1 MASTSPSGVRSRAPL
16 PAPLAE
22 WQRFRRAL
30 ENEDLPAALLDLDA
44 LEHNARVVIGALRPS
59 QRLRIASKSIRVPA
73 VLERLQALGRGQFV
87 GLMTWSAHETRAL
100 AQRGFDDLLLAYP
113 ISRPPEAAILAE
125 LAAAGS
131 TVAVVVDHVDQAR
144 LLGAA
149 AAAAGAQ
156 LRVCLD
162 VDVSLRPVGGRAHFG
177 VRRSPIRDV
186 ETAIRVAEAIER
198 QVGLKL
204 VGLMAYEA
212 QVAGIREHNPGSW
225 HLNAIRRLIKRQ
237 SVPLAAER
245 RAEIAAALEARGH
258 HMEIV
263 NGGGTG
269 SLGSTP
275 NDSTVTEVT
284 AGSGFFCPH
293 LFDHYEGL
301 PLRPAAFFALA
312 VSRRSDPDYVTCFG
326 GGYPASGPAG
336 GDRLPMVHL
345 PPGLEPLDLEGFGEV
360 QTPFRLTSD
369 CPALQIGD
377 PVICRHAKAGE
388 LAERFSELLLLR
400 GETVEERAPSYRGL
414 GWCFG

>member
-1 MASTSPSGVRSRAPL
+1 MAATSPSGVRSRSPL
-16 PAPLAE
+16 PAPIAE

-30 ENEDLPAALLDLDA
+30 EDEDLPAAVLDLDA
-44 LEHNARVVIGALRPS
+44 LEHNARVVLGALRPG

-73 VLERLQALGRGQFV
+73 VLERLHALGRGQFV
-87 GLMTWSAHETRAL
+87 GLMTWSAFETRAL
-100 AQRGFDDLLLAYP
+100 AERGFDDLLLAYP
-113 ISRPPEAAILAE
+113 IARPNEAAVLAD
-125 LAAAGS
+125 LAAAGT
-131 TVAVVVDHVDQAR
+131 TVAVVVDSVDQAR
-144 LLGAA
+144 LLGVAA
-149 AAAAGAQ
+149 AAKDTHV
-156 LRVCLD
+156 RVCLD
-162 VDVSLRPVGGRAHFG
+162 VDVSLRPIGGRAHFG

-186 ETAIRVAEAIER
+186 ETAIRVAEAVER
-198 QVGLKL
+198 QPGLRL

-212 QVAGIREHNPGSW
+212 QVAGIREHNPGSR
-225 HLNAIRRLIKRQ
+225 HLDAIRRLIKRQ
-237 SVPLAAER
+237 SVPLAAAR

-312 VSRRSDPDYVTCFG
+312 VSRRSDPDHITCFG

-336 GDRLPMVHL
+336 GDRLPQVHL

-360 QTPFRLTSD
+360 QTPFRVASD
-369 CPALQIGD
+369 CPPLQLGD
-377 PVICRHAKAGE
+377 PIICRHAKAGE
-388 LAERFSELLLLR
+388 LAERFARLLLLR
-400 GETVEERAPSYRGL
+400 GEVVEDHVATYRGL
-414 GWCFG
+414 GWSFG